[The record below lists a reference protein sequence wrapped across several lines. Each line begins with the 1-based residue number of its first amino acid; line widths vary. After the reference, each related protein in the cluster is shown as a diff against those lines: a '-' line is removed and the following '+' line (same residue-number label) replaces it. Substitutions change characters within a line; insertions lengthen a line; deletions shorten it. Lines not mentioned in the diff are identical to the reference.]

1 MMERIEAEVALIRS
15 EHPGLEFRSED
26 FWARI
31 PEYPLPPGWDGG
43 TRELAFQMP
52 RDLFGQEPYGFWVRP
67 FLLLPAGGAP
77 SNSSGPVATG
87 FGEGF
92 QQFSWAPE
100 AWRPGPDPL
109 SGTNMLDW
117 VRSFGRRL
125 KELN

>member
-1 MMERIEAEVALIRS
+1 MMDRIDAELELIRS
-15 EHPGLEFRSED
+15 QYPRLEFREED

-31 PEYPLPPGWDGG
+31 PDYPVPPGW
-43 TRELAFQMP
+43 TVTEAEVAFQVP
-52 RDLFGQEPYGFWVRP
+52 RDFFGQEPYGFWVHP
-67 FLLLPAGGAP
+67 VLALPDGGAP
-77 SNSSGPVATG
+77 TNTSGPVQTG

-100 AWRPGPDPL
+100 EWRPGPEPL
-109 SGTNMLDW
+109 AGTNLLDW

>member
-1 MMERIEAEVALIRS
+1 MMDRIRAELELIRS
-15 EHPGLEFRSED
+15 EYPRLEFREED

-31 PEYPLPPGWDGG
+31 PDYPVSSEWGVSDAEIAL
-43 TRELAFQMP
+43 QVP

-67 FLLLPAGGAP
+67 VLVLPGGVP
-77 SNSSGPVATG
+77 PTNTSGPVATG

-109 SGTNMLDW
+109 AGTNLLDW

-125 KELN
+125 EELN